1 MKKIISYIMI
11 VVIFCSGLISTTGC
25 NFFKTVSCD
34 SLEVKKTIEEI
45 YFQENA
51 KKLPKD
57 INVSLNYIITEFD
70 EGNTQLCKASLDVDI
85 SNEKVSKYLEYFKS
99 DVIEDE
105 AIKNYMKKNREGWD
119 PDAYK
124 ISLVRAFAKAQ
135 FEIDFKN
142 AIESGPSNELIKYKI
157 TITDDGEMF
166 LVEIIENLDKESK
179 TAKLIQTINLMG
191 EASLL

>member
-1 MKKIISYIMI
+1 M
-11 VVIFCSGLISTTGC
+11 
-25 NFFKTVSCD
+25 
-34 SLEVKKTIEEI
+34 
-45 YFQENA
+45 
-51 KKLPKD
+51 
-57 INVSLNYIITEFD
+57 
-70 EGNTQLCKASLDVDI
+70 
-85 SNEKVSKYLEYFKS
+85 EYFKS